1 MAKKRTSPKKRTP
14 PKKSPTEN
22 SRLKKD
28 FENGVLKVNDLGA
41 FIEAL
46 VEYRGYYI
54 RRRRAHWAGP
64 WRKDQLAAAADV
76 FPYVQQG
83 FQTGIEMKQS

>member
-1 MAKKRTSPKKRTP
+1 MAKKRTP
-14 PKKSPTEN
+14 PRKSQSEN
-22 SRLKKD
+22 VRLKAD
-28 FENGVLKVNDLGA
+28 FESGTLKVSDLGA

-54 RRRRAHWAGP
+54 RKKRANWAGP

-83 FQTGIEMKQS
+83 YQTGIEMKQS

>member
-1 MAKKRTSPKKRTP
+1 MAKKKTP
-14 PKKSPTEN
+14 TKKSRSEN
-22 SRLKKD
+22 SRLKAD
-28 FENGVLKVNDLGA
+28 FKSGTLKVSDLGA

-54 RRRRAHWAGP
+54 RKRRAYWAGP
-64 WRKDQLAAAADV
+64 WRKDQFAAAADV

-83 FQTGIEMKQS
+83 YQTGIEMQQS